1 MLDAELLEAV
11 IGSPDPEKRAKE
23 VEIAIDLAA
32 GEHDADG
39 LPPLDDLRFQ
49 ALSPPAL
56 IADDEPLARRN
67 LRLLLEKDPQIEILE
82 ECRNGREAVKA
93 INALSP
99 DLIFL
104 DIQMPEMDG
113 FEALAR
119 VGPEHIQAII
129 FVTAFDQY
137 ALKAFDVHALDYLL
151 KPFDDERFAHALER
165 AKSQIEA
172 REIDRLSK
180 RLLAL
185 LEERDSERKRPRQE
199 TNYLTR
205 VMIKVSG
212 RVTLLK
218 VDEIDF
224 IEADGNYAKL
234 HVGRKAHLLREKM
247 HDLEGRLDPAK
258 FVRIHR
264 SVIVNLDRIK
274 EMHPHFNGDYIVVL
288 DDGRKLRLSRTRR
301 ENLEARLN
309 LNHG

>member
-1 MLDAELLEAV
+1 MTSK
-11 IGSPDPEKRAKE
+11 IKT
-23 VEIAIDLAA
+23 
-32 GEHDADG
+32 
-39 LPPLDDLRFQ
+39 
-49 ALSPPAL
+49 L
-56 IADDEPLARRN
+56 IIDDEPLARRN

-93 INALSP
+93 INTLSP

-113 FEALAR
+113 FDVLAR
-119 VGPEHIQAII
+119 VGPEQIQAII

-151 KPFDDERFAHALER
+151 KPFDDERFTNALER

-185 LEERDSERKRPRQE
+185 LEERENQGSRQQ

-205 VMIKVSG
+205 VMIKLSG

-234 HVGRKAHLLREKM
+234 HVGLKSHLLREKM

-274 EMHPHFNGDYIVVL
+274 EMHPHVNGDYIIVL
-288 DDGRKLRLSRTRR
+288 EDGRKLRLSRTRR
-301 ENLEARLN
+301 ENLEARLKAVS
-309 LNHG
+309 

>member
-1 MLDAELLEAV
+1 M
-11 IGSPDPEKRAKE
+11 PEKIKT
-23 VEIAIDLAA
+23 
-32 GEHDADG
+32 
-39 LPPLDDLRFQ
+39 
-49 ALSPPAL
+49 L
-56 IADDEPLARRN
+56 IIDDEPLARRN
-67 LRLLLEKDPQIEILE
+67 LRLLLERDPQIEILE

-113 FEALAR
+113 FDVLAR
-119 VGPEHIQAII
+119 VEPENIHAII

-151 KPFDDERFAHALER
+151 KPFDDERFAHALDR
-165 AKSQIEA
+165 AKTQIEA

-185 LEERDSERKRPRQE
+185 LEERESERKGERQK

-205 VMIKVSG
+205 LMIKVAG

-218 VDEIDF
+218 VEEIDF

-234 HVGRKAHLLREKM
+234 HVGRKSHLLREKM

-288 DDGRKLRLSRTRR
+288 EDGRQLRLSRTRR
-301 ENLEARLN
+301 ENLESRLKIRVN
-309 LNHG
+309 S

>member
-1 MLDAELLEAV
+1 MSGK
-11 IGSPDPEKRAKE
+11 IRT
-23 VEIAIDLAA
+23 
-32 GEHDADG
+32 
-39 LPPLDDLRFQ
+39 
-49 ALSPPAL
+49 L
-56 IADDEPLARRN
+56 IVDDEPLARRN
-67 LRLLLEKDPQIEILE
+67 LRVLLEKDPQIEILD
-82 ECRNGREAVKA
+82 ECRNGREALKA
-93 INALSP
+93 INTLSP

-113 FEALAR
+113 FDVLER

-151 KPFDDERFAHALER
+151 KPFDDERFAHALKR

-172 REIDRLSK
+172 REINRLSK

-185 LEERDSERKRPRQE
+185 LEQRESERKDSIQQKS
-199 TNYLTR
+199 YLTR
-205 VMIKVSG
+205 LMIKVSG
-212 RVTLLK
+212 RVVLLK
-218 VDEIDF
+218 VNEIDF

-264 SVIVNLDRIK
+264 SIIVNLDRIK
-274 EMHPHFNGDYIVVL
+274 EMQPHFNGDYIVVL
-288 DDGRKLRLSRTRR
+288 DDGRQLRLSRTRR
-301 ENLEARLN
+301 ENLEARLTKTS
-309 LNHG
+309 LTGLT

>member
-1 MLDAELLEAV
+1 M
-11 IGSPDPEKRAKE
+11 SAK
-23 VEIAIDLAA
+23 IKT
-32 GEHDADG
+32 
-39 LPPLDDLRFQ
+39 
-49 ALSPPAL
+49 L
-56 IADDEPLARRN
+56 IIDDEPLARRN

-93 INALSP
+93 IHTLSP

-113 FEALAR
+113 FDVLAR
-119 VGPEHIQAII
+119 VGPERIQAII

-151 KPFDDERFAHALER
+151 KPFDDERFFHALER

-185 LEERDSERKRPRQE
+185 LEQREGERNSSKQD
-199 TNYLTR
+199 YLTR
-205 VMIKVSG
+205 LMIKISG
-212 RVTLLK
+212 RVVLLK
-218 VDEIDF
+218 VEEIDF

-234 HVGRKAHLLREKM
+234 HVGRKAHLLRERM
-247 HDLEGRLDPAK
+247 HDLETRLDPAK

-274 EMHPHFNGDYIVVL
+274 EMHPHFNGDYVVVL
-288 DDGRKLRLSRTRR
+288 EDGRQLKLSRSRR
-301 ENLEARLN
+301 ENLEDRLKAI
-309 LNHG
+309 

>member
-1 MLDAELLEAV
+1 MN
-11 IGSPDPEKRAKE
+11 EKIKT
-23 VEIAIDLAA
+23 
-32 GEHDADG
+32 
-39 LPPLDDLRFQ
+39 
-49 ALSPPAL
+49 L
-56 IADDEPLARRN
+56 IVDDEPLARRN
-67 LRLLLEKDPQIEILE
+67 LRLLLENDPQIEILD

-113 FEALAR
+113 FDVLER
-119 VGPEHIQAII
+119 VGTDQIQAII

-151 KPFDDERFAHALER
+151 KPFDDERFAHALRR
-165 AKSQIEA
+165 AKAQIEA
-172 REIDRLSK
+172 REINRLSK

-185 LEERDSERKRPRQE
+185 LDERVSQRASSSRQKD
-199 TNYLTR
+199 YLTR
-205 VMIKVSG
+205 LMIKVSG
-212 RVTLLK
+212 RVVLLK
-218 VDEIDF
+218 VDDIAF

-247 HDLEGRLDPAK
+247 HDLEQRLDPAK

-274 EMHPHFNGDYIVVL
+274 EMQPHFNGDYIVVL
-288 DDGRKLRLSRTRR
+288 DDGRQLRLSRTRR
-301 ENLEARLN
+301 ENLEARLKAVS
-309 LNHG
+309 

>member
-1 MLDAELLEAV
+1 MSTK
-11 IGSPDPEKRAKE
+11 IRT
-23 VEIAIDLAA
+23 
-32 GEHDADG
+32 
-39 LPPLDDLRFQ
+39 
-49 ALSPPAL
+49 L
-56 IADDEPLARRN
+56 IVDDEPLARRN
-67 LRLLLEKDPQIEILE
+67 LRVLLEKDPEIEIVE

-93 INALSP
+93 IETLSP

-113 FEALAR
+113 FDVLER
-119 VGPEHIQAII
+119 VGPDHIQAII

-151 KPFDDERFAHALER
+151 KPFDDERFAHALQR
-165 AKSQIEA
+165 AKSQIQA
-172 REIDRLSK
+172 HEINRLSS

-185 LEERDSERKRPRQE
+185 LEERESERQGSRSEK
-199 TNYLTR
+199 NYLTR
-205 VMIKVSG
+205 LMIKVSG
-212 RVTLLK
+212 RVVLLK

-234 HVGRKAHLLREKM
+234 NVGRKVHLLREKM

-264 SVIVNLDRIK
+264 SIIVNLDRIK

-288 DDGRKLRLSRTRR
+288 DDGRQLRLSRTRR
-301 ENLEARLN
+301 ENLEAKLK
-309 LNHG
+309 LSHG

>member
-1 MLDAELLEAV
+1 MT
-11 IGSPDPEKRAKE
+11 SAK
-23 VEIAIDLAA
+23 IKT
-32 GEHDADG
+32 
-39 LPPLDDLRFQ
+39 
-49 ALSPPAL
+49 L
-56 IADDEPLARRN
+56 IIDDEPLARRN

-93 INALSP
+93 INALAP

-113 FEALAR
+113 FDVITR

-151 KPFDDERFAHALER
+151 KPFDDDRFAHALER
-165 AKSQIEA
+165 AKTQIEA

-185 LEERDSERKRPRQE
+185 LEERDSERKGSRQQS
-199 TNYLTR
+199 NYLTR
-205 VMIKVSG
+205 LMIKVAG

-218 VDEIDF
+218 VDEVDY

-234 HVGRKAHLLREKM
+234 HVGRKSHLLREKM
-247 HDLEGRLDPAK
+247 HDLEGRLDPGK

-288 DDGRKLRLSRTRR
+288 EDGQKLRLSRSRR
-301 ENLEARLN
+301 ENLQAKLN